1 MVQIKRTESR
11 VVQIYIL
18 FVKEPKT
25 ENHLLINKYKFIFVK
40 HFQFFYFETRDFLL
54 FDILKYKQVK
64 DPLEAV
70 LVAVLHGL
78 HFAYELGFEGLF

>member
-1 MVQIKRTESR
+1 M
-11 VVQIYIL
+11 VQIYIL

-40 HFQFFYFETRDFLL
+40 HFNFF
-54 FDILKYKQVK
+54 ILKLGIFCYSRFSSTPYKQVK

>member
-1 MVQIKRTESR
+1 M
-11 VVQIYIL
+11 
-18 FVKEPKT
+18 
-25 ENHLLINKYKFIFVK
+25 K